1 MEHQGVPAINPSILP
16 LALSSATTKSRT
28 QSDGLSFSGLQN
40 YPSIGGPSAPC
51 VINSSS
57 AIHEKPKQDD
67 EQRDILN
74 LDYVKQ
80 SSNPTKSILNT
91 KPIAP
96 ALHVDSLNKPLPV
109 GHGFDHSFDTT
120 IGFNKSYDI
129 SSTKAIEMFNR
140 AATMSFSKTKSF
152 PAPLASDP
160 MNFSKSFPSSSPNSA
175 KIDTASELADF
186 TSRPPSGLLNA
197 YQPTPTLH
205 SNYSLYSMD
214 SKSTHLAYNPHDIDG
229 QVQSTQIKHS
239 LYSSD
244 RLDQSHSTIP
254 STLSNEIRLKSSTEI
269 NIPTIPT
276 HRYDVPGFDQNI
288 RNTIIHPLIDDNLNG
303 SNCFYP
309 PKEHVASSLYANK
322 TVLPPSQTSPGNSLP
337 PTHPYGVVCR

>member
-1 MEHQGVPAINPSILP
+1 MP
-16 LALSSATTKSRT
+16 LALSSASHKSR
-28 QSDGLSFSGLQN
+28 QSDALSFSGLQN
-40 YPSIGGPSAPC
+40 YPSIAGPPAPR

-67 EQRDILN
+67 EQQDILN

-80 SSNPTKSILNT
+80 TSNATKSILNT
-91 KPIAP
+91 KSIDPVQ
-96 ALHVDSLNKPLPV
+96 HVDSLNKPLSV

-152 PAPLASDP
+152 PAPLPSDS

-175 KIDTASELADF
+175 KIDAAGELVDF
-186 TSRPPSGLLNA
+186 TSRPPSSLLNA
-197 YQPTPTLH
+197 YQSPATLH

-214 SKSTHLAYNPHDIDG
+214 SKSTHLACNPHDIDG
-229 QVQSTQIKHS
+229 QVQPTQIKHS
-239 LYSSD
+239 LYSGD

-254 STLSNEIRLKSSTEI
+254 STISNDSRLKSSTEI
-269 NIPTIPT
+269 NIPTLPT
-276 HRYDVPGFDQNI
+276 HRYDVPSYDQNI

-322 TVLPPSQTSPGNSLP
+322 NVLPPSQTSPGNSLP
-337 PTHPYGVVCR
+337 PTHPYGVVCRYERTHYI